1 MQGVPVGSLRLG
13 VSMLDILRDNQRE
26 LLSTLFTMT
35 VIATAW
41 LEVFFPRRP
50 LDVPRWRRW
59 ISNLPLGA
67 FNILIFTLAVP
78 LGAFAAA
85 LLAEEHGWGAL
96 RLAPLPD
103 WLAIALGVL
112 ALDLTGYMSH
122 RILHSVPALWRL
134 HHVHHSDIE
143 IDFTTTV
150 RHHPAEALLMVMAV
164 FGFTIVVGASPES
177 VVLYQIAA
185 TVIDFASH
193 GNLRVPQKLDGWI
206 RSVVVTPDMHVVHH
220 SARKRETDS
229 NYGTVFSFWDRLFG
243 SYVAKPAEGV
253 AAMTI
258 GLDYRRE
265 PQDQRLDRLLISP
278 FAKRPFAGLVSR
290 PAVAGTPD

>member
-1 MQGVPVGSLRLG
+1 MRLG
-13 VSMLDILRDNQRE
+13 VGMLDILRDNQRD
-26 LLSTLFTMT
+26 LLSTLFTVT

-41 LEVFFPRRP
+41 LEVFFPRRS

-67 FNILIFTLAVP
+67 FNILIFTLAIP

-96 RLAPLPD
+96 RLASWPD
-103 WLAIALGVL
+103 WLAVPFGIL
-112 ALDLTGYMSH
+112 ALDLFGYVIH
-122 RILHSVPALWRL
+122 RVLHRVPALWRL
-134 HHVHHSDIE
+134 HHVHHSDIA

-150 RHHPAEALLMVMAV
+150 RHHPAEALLTVIAV
-164 FGFTIVVGASPES
+164 FGFTVVAGVSPES
-177 VVLYQIAA
+177 VVLYQVAA
-185 TVIDFASH
+185 TVVDFASH
-193 GNLRVPQKLDGWI
+193 GNMRVPQRLDGWI
-206 RSVVVTPDMHVVHH
+206 RFVVVTPDMHVVHH

-243 SYVAKPAEGV
+243 SYVAKPAEDV
-253 AAMTI
+253 TAMTI
-258 GLDYRRE
+258 GLEYRRE
-265 PQDQRLDRLLISP
+265 PRDQRLDRLLVSP
-278 FAKRPFAGLVSR
+278 FAKRPFAALASR